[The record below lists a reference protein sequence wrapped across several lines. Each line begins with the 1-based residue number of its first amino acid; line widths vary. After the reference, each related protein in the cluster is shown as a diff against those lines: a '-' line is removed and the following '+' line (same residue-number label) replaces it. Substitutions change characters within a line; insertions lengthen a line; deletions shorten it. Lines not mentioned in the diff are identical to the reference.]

1 MNIFYLN
8 FGFLLSFIL
17 GIVFLT
23 FNFFED
29 ISLTS
34 SNWAIKVGDKSVS
47 MESYLAQISQ
57 LDFNNDGEIDAKLK
71 ESVIDQLVIEQLLIM
86 KAIDEDIIQSDPLLK
101 NNLIDYMTNIISN
114 QTILNIEYEDVE
126 EYYRNN
132 LDKFSQNNLYLMK
145 TDSEFINLP
154 NDYLTKQKLRDYLG
168 ADEIINIDILEI
180 GSEIKFIQDDQPFS
194 VFLVDRKE
202 GEPASL
208 NLIFDIVN
216 HEAIRSER
224 EKSFREY
231 INELK
236 KSYPVEI
243 NPILYK

>member
-1 MNIFYLN
+1 
-8 FGFLLSFIL
+8 
-17 GIVFLT
+17 
-23 FNFFED
+23 
-29 ISLTS
+29 
-34 SNWAIKVGDKSVS
+34 

-57 LDFNNDGEIDAKLK
+57 LDFNNDGEIDAELK

-101 NNLIDYMTNIISN
+101 NNLIDYMTNTISN

-126 EYYRNN
+126 EYYKNN
-132 LDKFSQNNLYLMK
+132 LDKFSQNNLYLMES
-145 TDSEFINLP
+145 DSEFINLP

-168 ADEIINIDILEI
+168 ADAIINIDILEI
-180 GSEIKFIQDDQPFS
+180 GSEIKFIQDDQSFS
-194 VFLVDRKE
+194 VLLIDKIE

-208 NLIFDIVN
+208 NSIFDIVN
-216 HEAIRSER
+216 QEAIRSER
-224 EKSFREY
+224 ERSFREY

>member
-1 MNIFYLN
+1 
-8 FGFLLSFIL
+8 
-17 GIVFLT
+17 
-23 FNFFED
+23 
-29 ISLTS
+29 
-34 SNWAIKVGDKSVS
+34 

-126 EYYRNN
+126 EYYKEN

-145 TDSEFINLP
+145 SDSESINLP

-168 ADEIINIDILEI
+168 ADAIINIDILEI

-194 VFLVDRKE
+194 VFLVDKIE
-202 GEPASL
+202 GESASL
-208 NLIFDIVN
+208 NSIFDIVN
-216 HEAIRSER
+216 QEAIRSER
-224 EKSFREY
+224 ERSFREY

>member
-1 MNIFYLN
+1 MNISYLN
-8 FGFLLSFIL
+8 FGFFLSFIL

-23 FNFFED
+23 FDFFED
-29 ISLTS
+29 ISLSS

-57 LDFNNDGEIDAKLK
+57 LDFNNDGEIDIKLK
-71 ESVIDQLVIEQLLIM
+71 ESVIDQLVIEQLLII

-114 QTILNIEYEDVE
+114 QTILNIDSEDVE
-126 EYYRNN
+126 EYYREN
-132 LDKFSQNNLYLMK
+132 LDKFSLNNLYLMK
-145 TDSEFINLP
+145 SNSEFINLP

-168 ADEIINIDILEI
+168 ADAIINIDILEI
-180 GSEIKFIQDDQPFS
+180 GSEIKFIQDDQSFS
-194 VFLVDRKE
+194 VFLEDKIE

-208 NLIFDIVN
+208 SLIFDIVN
-216 HEAIRSER
+216 QEAIRSER
-224 EKSFREY
+224 ERSFREY

>member
-1 MNIFYLN
+1 
-8 FGFLLSFIL
+8 
-17 GIVFLT
+17 
-23 FNFFED
+23 
-29 ISLTS
+29 
-34 SNWAIKVGDKSVS
+34 

-57 LDFNNDGEIDAKLK
+57 LDFNNDGEIDAELK

-126 EYYRNN
+126 EYYKEN

-145 TDSEFINLP
+145 SDSEFINLP

-168 ADEIINIDILEI
+168 ADAIINIDILEI
-180 GSEIKFIQDDQPFS
+180 GSEIKFIQDDQSFS
-194 VFLVDRKE
+194 VLLIDKIE

-208 NLIFDIVN
+208 NSIFDIVN
-216 HEAIRSER
+216 QEAIRSER
-224 EKSFREY
+224 ERSFREY

>member
-1 MNIFYLN
+1 
-8 FGFLLSFIL
+8 
-17 GIVFLT
+17 
-23 FNFFED
+23 
-29 ISLTS
+29 
-34 SNWAIKVGDKSVS
+34 

-57 LDFNNDGEIDAKLK
+57 LDFNNDGEIDIKLK
-71 ESVIDQLVIEQLLIM
+71 ESVIDQLVIEQLLII

-114 QTILNIEYEDVE
+114 QTILNIDNEDVE
-126 EYYRNN
+126 EYYREN
-132 LDKFSQNNLYLMK
+132 LDKFSLNNLYLMK
-145 TDSEFINLP
+145 SNSEFINLP

-168 ADEIINIDILEI
+168 ADAIINIDILEI
-180 GSEIKFIQDDQPFS
+180 GSEIKFIQDDQSFS
-194 VFLVDRKE
+194 VFLEDKIE

-208 NLIFDIVN
+208 SSIFDIVN
-216 HEAIRSER
+216 QEAIRSER

>member
-1 MNIFYLN
+1 M
-8 FGFLLSFIL
+8 
-17 GIVFLT
+17 
-23 FNFFED
+23 
-29 ISLTS
+29 
-34 SNWAIKVGDKSVS
+34 GDKSVS
-47 MESYLAQISQ
+47 MDSYLTLISQ
-57 LDFNNDGEIDAKLK
+57 LDFNNDGQIDAKLK

-86 KAIDEDIIQSDPLLK
+86 RAIDEDIIQSDPLLK

-132 LDKFSQNNLYLMK
+132 LEKFSQNNLYLMES
-145 TDSEFINLP
+145 DSEFINLP

-168 ADEIINIDILEI
+168 ADAIINIDILEI
-180 GSEIKFIQDDQPFS
+180 GSEIKFIQDDQSFS
-194 VFLVDRKE
+194 VLLLDKIE

-208 NLIFDIVN
+208 NSIFDVVN
-216 HEAIRSER
+216 QEAISSER
-224 EKSFREY
+224 ERSFREY

-243 NPILYK
+243 NPILFK

>member
-1 MNIFYLN
+1 M
-8 FGFLLSFIL
+8 
-17 GIVFLT
+17 
-23 FNFFED
+23 
-29 ISLTS
+29 
-34 SNWAIKVGDKSVS
+34 GDKSVS
-47 MESYLAQISQ
+47 MDSYLTLISQ
-57 LDFNNDGEIDAKLK
+57 LDFNNDGQIDAKLK

-86 KAIDEDIIQSDPLLK
+86 RAIDEDIIQSDPLLK

-132 LDKFSQNNLYLMK
+132 LEKFSQNNLYLMK
-145 TDSEFINLP
+145 SDSEFINLP

-168 ADEIINIDILEI
+168 ADAIINIDILEI
-180 GSEIKFIQDDQPFS
+180 GSKIKFIQDDQPFS
-194 VFLVDRKE
+194 VFLVDKIE
-202 GEPASL
+202 GEPTSL
-208 NLIFDIVN
+208 NSIFDIVN
-216 HEAIRSER
+216 QEAIRSER
-224 EKSFREY
+224 ERSFREY

>member
-1 MNIFYLN
+1 M
-8 FGFLLSFIL
+8 LSFIL

-23 FNFFED
+23 FDFFEN
-29 ISLTS
+29 ISLPP
-34 SNWAIKVGDKSVS
+34 SNWAIKVGDKSIS
-47 MESYLAQISQ
+47 METYLAQISQ
-57 LDFNNDGEIDAKLK
+57 LDFNNDGEIGTKLK
-71 ESVIDQLVIEQLLIM
+71 ESVIDQIIIEQLLIM

-114 QTILNIEYEDVE
+114 QIISNIEYEDVE
-126 EYYRNN
+126 KYYREN
-132 LDKFSQNNLYLMK
+132 LDKFSQNDLYLMK
-145 TDSEFINLP
+145 SDSELINLP

-168 ADEIINIDILEI
+168 ADAIINIDTLEI
-180 GSEIKFIQDDQPFS
+180 GGEIKFIQDDQPFS
-194 VFLVDRKE
+194 VFLIDKRE

-208 NLIFDIVN
+208 NSIFDKVN
-216 HEAIRSER
+216 QEAIRSER
-224 EKSFREY
+224 ERSFREY

>member
-1 MNIFYLN
+1 
-8 FGFLLSFIL
+8 
-17 GIVFLT
+17 
-23 FNFFED
+23 
-29 ISLTS
+29 
-34 SNWAIKVGDKSVS
+34 

-57 LDFNNDGEIDAKLK
+57 LDFNNDGEIDIKLK
-71 ESVIDQLVIEQLLIM
+71 ESVIEQLVIEQLLII

-101 NNLIDYMTNIISN
+101 NNLIDYMTNLISN
-114 QTILNIEYEDVE
+114 QTILNIDNEDVE
-126 EYYRNN
+126 EYYREN

-145 TDSEFINLP
+145 SNSEFINLP

-168 ADEIINIDILEI
+168 ADAIINIDILEI
-180 GSEIKFIQDDQPFS
+180 GSEIKFIQDDQSFS
-194 VFLVDRKE
+194 VFLVDKIE

-208 NLIFDIVN
+208 NSIFDIVN
-216 HEAIRSER
+216 QEAIRSER
-224 EKSFREY
+224 ERSFREY

>member
-1 MNIFYLN
+1 
-8 FGFLLSFIL
+8 
-17 GIVFLT
+17 
-23 FNFFED
+23 
-29 ISLTS
+29 
-34 SNWAIKVGDKSVS
+34 

-57 LDFNNDGEIDAKLK
+57 LDFNNDGEIDIKLK
-71 ESVIDQLVIEQLLIM
+71 ESVIDQLVIEQLLII
-86 KAIDEDIIQSDPLLK
+86 KAIDEEIIQSDPLLK

-114 QTILNIEYEDVE
+114 QTILNIDNEDVE
-126 EYYRNN
+126 EYYREN

-145 TDSEFINLP
+145 SDSEFINLP

-168 ADEIINIDILEI
+168 ADAIINIDILEI
-180 GSEIKFIQDDQPFS
+180 GSEIKFIQDDQSFS
-194 VFLVDRKE
+194 VFLEDKIE

-208 NLIFDIVN
+208 SSIFDIVN
-216 HEAIRSER
+216 QEAIRSER
-224 EKSFREY
+224 ERSFREY

>member
-17 GIVFLT
+17 GIALLT

-168 ADEIINIDILEI
+168 ADEIKNIDILEI

>member
-1 MNIFYLN
+1 M
-8 FGFLLSFIL
+8 
-17 GIVFLT
+17 
-23 FNFFED
+23 
-29 ISLTS
+29 
-34 SNWAIKVGDKSVS
+34 GDKSVS
-47 MESYLAQISQ
+47 MDSYLTLISQ
-57 LDFNNDGEIDAKLK
+57 LDFNNDGQIDAKLK

-86 KAIDEDIIQSDPLLK
+86 RAIDEDIIQSDPLLK

-132 LDKFSQNNLYLMK
+132 LEKFSQNNLYLMES
-145 TDSEFINLP
+145 DSEFINLP

-168 ADEIINIDILEI
+168 ADAIINIDILEI

-194 VFLVDRKE
+194 VFLVDKIE
-202 GEPASL
+202 GEPTSL
-208 NLIFDIVN
+208 NSIFDIVN
-216 HEAIRSER
+216 QEAISSER
-224 EKSFREY
+224 ERSFREY

>member
-1 MNIFYLN
+1 M
-8 FGFLLSFIL
+8 
-17 GIVFLT
+17 
-23 FNFFED
+23 
-29 ISLTS
+29 
-34 SNWAIKVGDKSVS
+34 GDKSVS

-57 LDFNNDGEIDAKLK
+57 LDFNNDGEIDAELK

-126 EYYRNN
+126 EYYKNN
-132 LDKFSQNNLYLMK
+132 LDKFSQNNLYLMES
-145 TDSEFINLP
+145 DSEFINLP

-168 ADEIINIDILEI
+168 ADAIINIDILEI
-180 GSEIKFIQDDQPFS
+180 GSEIKFIQDDQSFS
-194 VFLVDRKE
+194 VLLLDKIE

-208 NLIFDIVN
+208 NSIFDIVN
-216 HEAIRSER
+216 QEAIRSER
-224 EKSFREY
+224 ERSFREY

>member
-1 MNIFYLN
+1 
-8 FGFLLSFIL
+8 
-17 GIVFLT
+17 
-23 FNFFED
+23 
-29 ISLTS
+29 
-34 SNWAIKVGDKSVS
+34 

-57 LDFNNDGEIDAKLK
+57 LDFNNDGEIDAELK

-126 EYYRNN
+126 EYYKNN
-132 LDKFSQNNLYLMK
+132 LDKFSQNNLYLMES
-145 TDSEFINLP
+145 DSEFINLP

-168 ADEIINIDILEI
+168 ADAIINIDILEI
-180 GSEIKFIQDDQPFS
+180 GSEIKFIQDDQSFS
-194 VFLVDRKE
+194 VFLVDKIE

-208 NLIFDIVN
+208 SSIFDIVN
-216 HEAIRSER
+216 QEAIRSER
-224 EKSFREY
+224 ERSFREY
-231 INELK
+231 MNELK

>member
-1 MNIFYLN
+1 M
-8 FGFLLSFIL
+8 LSFIL

-23 FNFFED
+23 FDFFED
-29 ISLTS
+29 ISLPPP
-34 SNWAIKVGDKSVS
+34 NWAIKVGDKSVS

-57 LDFNNDGEIDAKLK
+57 LDFNNDGEIDAELK

-126 EYYRNN
+126 EYYKNN
-132 LDKFSQNNLYLMK
+132 LDKFSQNNLYLMES
-145 TDSEFINLP
+145 DSEFINLP

-168 ADEIINIDILEI
+168 ADAIINIDILEI
-180 GSEIKFIQDDQPFS
+180 GSEIKFIQDDQSFS
-194 VFLVDRKE
+194 VLLIDKIE

-208 NLIFDIVN
+208 NSIFDIVN
-216 HEAIRSER
+216 QEAIRSER
-224 EKSFREY
+224 ERSFREY

>member
-1 MNIFYLN
+1 M
-8 FGFLLSFIL
+8 
-17 GIVFLT
+17 
-23 FNFFED
+23 
-29 ISLTS
+29 
-34 SNWAIKVGDKSVS
+34 GDKSVS
-47 MESYLAQISQ
+47 MDSYLTLISQ
-57 LDFNNDGEIDAKLK
+57 LDFNNDGQIDAKLK

-86 KAIDEDIIQSDPLLK
+86 RAIDEDIIQSDPLLK

-132 LDKFSQNNLYLMK
+132 LEKFSQNNLYLMES
-145 TDSEFINLP
+145 DSEFINLP

-168 ADEIINIDILEI
+168 ADAIINIDILEI

-194 VFLVDRKE
+194 VFLVDKIE
-202 GEPASL
+202 GEPTSL
-208 NLIFDIVN
+208 NSIFDIVN
-216 HEAIRSER
+216 QEAIRSER
-224 EKSFREY
+224 ERSFREY

>member
-1 MNIFYLN
+1 M
-8 FGFLLSFIL
+8 LSFIL

-23 FNFFED
+23 LDFFED
-29 ISLTS
+29 ISLPS

-57 LDFNNDGEIDAKLK
+57 LDFNNDGEIDAELK

-126 EYYRNN
+126 EYYKNN
-132 LDKFSQNNLYLMK
+132 LDKFSQNNLYLMES
-145 TDSEFINLP
+145 DSEFINLP

-168 ADEIINIDILEI
+168 ADAIINIDILEI
-180 GSEIKFIQDDQPFS
+180 GSEIKFIQDDQSFS
-194 VFLVDRKE
+194 VLLVDKIE

-208 NLIFDIVN
+208 NSIFDIVN
-216 HEAIRSER
+216 QEAIRSER
-224 EKSFREY
+224 ERSFREY

>member
-1 MNIFYLN
+1 LNIFYLN

-168 ADEIINIDILEI
+168 ADEIKNIDILEI

>member
-1 MNIFYLN
+1 
-8 FGFLLSFIL
+8 
-17 GIVFLT
+17 
-23 FNFFED
+23 
-29 ISLTS
+29 
-34 SNWAIKVGDKSVS
+34 

-57 LDFNNDGEIDAKLK
+57 LDFNNDGEIDVKLK
-71 ESVIDQLVIEQLLIM
+71 ESVIDQLVIEQLLIL

-101 NNLIDYMTNIISN
+101 NSLIDFMTNIISN

-132 LDKFSQNNLYLMK
+132 LDKFSQNNLYLVK
-145 TDSEFINLP
+145 SDSEFINLP

-168 ADEIINIDILEI
+168 ADAIINIDILEI
-180 GSEIKFIQDDQPFS
+180 GSEIKFIQDDQSFS
-194 VFLVDRKE
+194 VLLIDKIE

-208 NLIFDIVN
+208 NSIFDIVN
-216 HEAIRSER
+216 QEAIRSER
-224 EKSFREY
+224 ERSFREY

>member
-1 MNIFYLN
+1 
-8 FGFLLSFIL
+8 
-17 GIVFLT
+17 
-23 FNFFED
+23 
-29 ISLTS
+29 
-34 SNWAIKVGDKSVS
+34 

-57 LDFNNDGEIDAKLK
+57 LDFNNDGEIDIKLK
-71 ESVIDQLVIEQLLIM
+71 ESVIDQLVIEQLLII

-114 QTILNIEYEDVE
+114 QTILNIDNEDVE
-126 EYYRNN
+126 EYYREN

-145 TDSEFINLP
+145 SDSEFINLP

-168 ADEIINIDILEI
+168 ADAIINIDILEI
-180 GSEIKFIQDDQPFS
+180 GSEIKFIQDDQSFS
-194 VFLVDRKE
+194 VFLVDKIE

-208 NLIFDIVN
+208 SSIFDIVN
-216 HEAIRSER
+216 QEAIRSER
-224 EKSFREY
+224 ERSFREY

>member
-168 ADEIINIDILEI
+168 ADEIKNIDILEI

-194 VFLVDRKE
+194 VFLVDKIE

-208 NLIFDIVN
+208 NSIFDIVN
-216 HEAIRSER
+216 QEAIRSER
-224 EKSFREY
+224 ERSFREY

>member
-1 MNIFYLN
+1 
-8 FGFLLSFIL
+8 
-17 GIVFLT
+17 
-23 FNFFED
+23 
-29 ISLTS
+29 
-34 SNWAIKVGDKSVS
+34 

-57 LDFNNDGEIDAKLK
+57 LDFNNDGEIDIKLK
-71 ESVIDQLVIEQLLIM
+71 ESVIDQLVIEQLLII

-114 QTILNIEYEDVE
+114 QTILNIDNEDLE
-126 EYYRNN
+126 EYYREN

-145 TDSEFINLP
+145 SDSEFINLP

-168 ADEIINIDILEI
+168 ADAIINIDILEI
-180 GSEIKFIQDDQPFS
+180 GSEIKFIQDDQSFS
-194 VFLVDRKE
+194 VFLEDKIE

-208 NLIFDIVN
+208 SSIFDIVN
-216 HEAIRSER
+216 QEAIRSER
-224 EKSFREY
+224 ERSFREY

>member
-1 MNIFYLN
+1 MNISYLN
-8 FGFLLSFIL
+8 FGFFLSFIL

-23 FNFFED
+23 FDFFED
-29 ISLTS
+29 ISLSS
-34 SNWAIKVGDKSVS
+34 SNWAIKVGDKSIS

-57 LDFNNDGEIDAKLK
+57 LDFNNDGEIDIKLK
-71 ESVIDQLVIEQLLIM
+71 ESVIDQLVIEQLLII

-114 QTILNIEYEDVE
+114 QTILNIDNEDVE
-126 EYYRNN
+126 EYYREN
-132 LDKFSQNNLYLMK
+132 LDKFSQNNLYLIK
-145 TDSEFINLP
+145 SDSEFINLP

-168 ADEIINIDILEI
+168 ADAIINIDILEI
-180 GSEIKFIQDDQPFS
+180 GSEIKFIQDDQSFS
-194 VFLVDRKE
+194 VFLVDKIE

-208 NLIFDIVN
+208 SSIFDIVN
-216 HEAIRSER
+216 QEAIRSER
-224 EKSFREY
+224 ERSFREY

>member
-1 MNIFYLN
+1 
-8 FGFLLSFIL
+8 
-17 GIVFLT
+17 
-23 FNFFED
+23 
-29 ISLTS
+29 
-34 SNWAIKVGDKSVS
+34 

-57 LDFNNDGEIDAKLK
+57 LDFNNDGEIDIKLK
-71 ESVIDQLVIEQLLIM
+71 ESVIDQLVIEQLLII
-86 KAIDEDIIQSDPLLK
+86 KAIDEDFIQSDPLLK

-114 QTILNIEYEDVE
+114 QTILNIDNEDVE
-126 EYYRNN
+126 EYYREN

-145 TDSEFINLP
+145 SDSEFINLP

-168 ADEIINIDILEI
+168 ADAIINIDILEI
-180 GSEIKFIQDDQPFS
+180 GSEIKFIQDDQSFS
-194 VFLVDRKE
+194 VFLVDKIE

-208 NLIFDIVN
+208 SSIFDIVN
-216 HEAIRSER
+216 QEAIRSER
-224 EKSFREY
+224 ERSFREY

>member
-1 MNIFYLN
+1 M
-8 FGFLLSFIL
+8 
-17 GIVFLT
+17 
-23 FNFFED
+23 
-29 ISLTS
+29 
-34 SNWAIKVGDKSVS
+34 GDKSVS
-47 MESYLAQISQ
+47 MDSYLTLISQ
-57 LDFNNDGEIDAKLK
+57 LDFNNDGQIDAKLK

-114 QTILNIEYEDVE
+114 QTILNIEHKDVE
-126 EYYRNN
+126 EYYREN
-132 LDKFSQNNLYLMK
+132 LDKFSQNNLYLMES
-145 TDSEFINLP
+145 DSEFINLP

-168 ADEIINIDILEI
+168 ADAIINIDILEI

-194 VFLVDRKE
+194 VFLVDKIE
-202 GEPASL
+202 GEPTSL
-208 NLIFDIVN
+208 NSIFDIVN
-216 HEAIRSER
+216 QEAIRSER
-224 EKSFREY
+224 ERSFREY

>member
-1 MNIFYLN
+1 M
-8 FGFLLSFIL
+8 
-17 GIVFLT
+17 
-23 FNFFED
+23 
-29 ISLTS
+29 
-34 SNWAIKVGDKSVS
+34 GDKSVS
-47 MESYLAQISQ
+47 MDSYLTLISQ
-57 LDFNNDGEIDAKLK
+57 LDFNNDGQIDAKLK

-86 KAIDEDIIQSDPLLK
+86 RAIDEDIIQSDPLLK

-132 LDKFSQNNLYLMK
+132 LEKFSQNNLYLMK
-145 TDSEFINLP
+145 SDSEFINLP

-168 ADEIINIDILEI
+168 ADAIINIDILEI

-194 VFLVDRKE
+194 VFLVDKIE
-202 GEPASL
+202 GEPTSL
-208 NLIFDIVN
+208 NSIFDIVN
-216 HEAIRSER
+216 QEAISSER
-224 EKSFREY
+224 ERSFREY

-243 NPILYK
+243 NPILYQ

>member
-1 MNIFYLN
+1 
-8 FGFLLSFIL
+8 
-17 GIVFLT
+17 
-23 FNFFED
+23 
-29 ISLTS
+29 
-34 SNWAIKVGDKSVS
+34 

-126 EYYRNN
+126 EYYKNN
-132 LDKFSQNNLYLMK
+132 LDKFSQNNLYLMES
-145 TDSEFINLP
+145 DSEFINLP

-168 ADEIINIDILEI
+168 ADAIINIDILEI
-180 GSEIKFIQDDQPFS
+180 GSEIKFIQDDQSFS
-194 VFLVDRKE
+194 VFLVDKIE

-208 NLIFDIVN
+208 NSIFDTVN
-216 HEAIRSER
+216 QEAIRSER
-224 EKSFREY
+224 ERSFREY

>member
-1 MNIFYLN
+1 
-8 FGFLLSFIL
+8 
-17 GIVFLT
+17 
-23 FNFFED
+23 
-29 ISLTS
+29 
-34 SNWAIKVGDKSVS
+34 

-114 QTILNIEYEDVE
+114 QTNLNIEYEDVE
-126 EYYRNN
+126 EYYKNN
-132 LDKFSQNNLYLMK
+132 LDKFSQNNLYLMES
-145 TDSEFINLP
+145 DSEFINLP

-168 ADEIINIDILEI
+168 ADAIINIDILEI
-180 GSEIKFIQDDQPFS
+180 GSEIKFIQDDQSFS
-194 VFLVDRKE
+194 VLLIDKIE

-208 NLIFDIVN
+208 NSIFDIVN
-216 HEAIRSER
+216 QEAIRSER
-224 EKSFREY
+224 ERSFREY

>member
-1 MNIFYLN
+1 
-8 FGFLLSFIL
+8 
-17 GIVFLT
+17 
-23 FNFFED
+23 
-29 ISLTS
+29 
-34 SNWAIKVGDKSVS
+34 

-57 LDFNNDGEIDAKLK
+57 LDFNNDGEIDAELK

-126 EYYRNN
+126 EYYKNN
-132 LDKFSQNNLYLMK
+132 LDKFSQNNLYLMES
-145 TDSEFINLP
+145 DSEFINLP

-168 ADEIINIDILEI
+168 ADAIINIDILEI
-180 GSEIKFIQDDQPFS
+180 GSEIKFIQDDQSFS
-194 VFLVDRKE
+194 VLLVDKIE

-208 NLIFDIVN
+208 NSIFDIVN
-216 HEAIRSER
+216 QEAIRSER
-224 EKSFREY
+224 ERSFREY

>member
-1 MNIFYLN
+1 
-8 FGFLLSFIL
+8 
-17 GIVFLT
+17 
-23 FNFFED
+23 
-29 ISLTS
+29 
-34 SNWAIKVGDKSVS
+34 

-57 LDFNNDGEIDAKLK
+57 LDFNNDGEIDAELK

-126 EYYRNN
+126 EYYKEN

-145 TDSEFINLP
+145 SDSEFINLP

-168 ADEIINIDILEI
+168 ADAIINIDILEI
-180 GSEIKFIQDDQPFS
+180 GSEIKFIQDDQTFS
-194 VFLVDRKE
+194 IFLVDKIER
-202 GEPASL
+202 EPASL
-208 NLIFDIVN
+208 NSIFDIVN
-216 HEAIRSER
+216 QEAIRSER
-224 EKSFREY
+224 ERSFREY

>member
-1 MNIFYLN
+1 M
-8 FGFLLSFIL
+8 LSFIL

-23 FNFFED
+23 LDFFED
-29 ISLTS
+29 ISLPS

-71 ESVIDQLVIEQLLIM
+71 ELVIDQLVIEQLLIM

-126 EYYRNN
+126 EYYKNN

-145 TDSEFINLP
+145 SDSQFINLP

-168 ADEIINIDILEI
+168 ADAIINIDILEI
-180 GSEIKFIQDDQPFS
+180 GSEIKFIQDDQSFS
-194 VFLVDRKE
+194 VLLIDKIE

-208 NLIFDIVN
+208 NSIFDIVN
-216 HEAIRSER
+216 QEAIRSER
-224 EKSFREY
+224 ERSFREY

>member
-1 MNIFYLN
+1 MNISYLN
-8 FGFLLSFIL
+8 FGFFLSFIL

-23 FNFFED
+23 YDFFED
-29 ISLTS
+29 ISLPS

-47 MESYLAQISQ
+47 MDSYLTLISQ
-57 LDFNNDGEIDAKLK
+57 LDFNNDGQIDAKLK

-86 KAIDEDIIQSDPLLK
+86 RAIDEDIIQSDPLLK

-114 QTILNIEYEDVE
+114 QTILNIEHKDVE

-132 LDKFSQNNLYLMK
+132 LEKFSQNNLYLMK

-168 ADEIINIDILEI
+168 ADAIINIDILEI
-180 GSEIKFIQDDQPFS
+180 GSEIKFIQDDQSFS
-194 VFLVDRKE
+194 VLLIDKIE

-208 NLIFDIVN
+208 NTIFDIVN
-216 HEAIRSER
+216 QEAIRSER
-224 EKSFREY
+224 ERSFREY

-243 NPILYK
+243 NPILFK

>member
-1 MNIFYLN
+1 M
-8 FGFLLSFIL
+8 
-17 GIVFLT
+17 
-23 FNFFED
+23 
-29 ISLTS
+29 
-34 SNWAIKVGDKSVS
+34 GDKSVS

-57 LDFNNDGEIDAKLK
+57 LDFNNDGEIDAELK

-126 EYYRNN
+126 EYYKNN
-132 LDKFSQNNLYLMK
+132 LDKFSQNNLYLMES
-145 TDSEFINLP
+145 DSEFINLP

-168 ADEIINIDILEI
+168 ADAIINIDILEI
-180 GSEIKFIQDDQPFS
+180 GSEIKFIQDDQSFS
-194 VFLVDRKE
+194 VLLIDKIE

-208 NLIFDIVN
+208 NSIFDIVN
-216 HEAIRSER
+216 QEAIRSER
-224 EKSFREY
+224 ERSFREY